1 MNHHPKI
8 FPSAAANVVFALA
21 IFCPGSASAQ
31 LTLSG
36 DFADLSLEELVKV
49 EISSLG
55 RKNTA
60 LFETPAPGYIVSN
73 EEISRSGAFNLPEA
87 LRLVPGVQVSRVNS
101 ADYAIT
107 IRGFNDST
115 SNKLLVLMDGRSVYN
130 QLFSGASW
138 NFQEPM
144 LSDVSRIE
152 VQRGPAG
159 TLWGANAVNG
169 VINLVT
175 KNAHATVGSLVSV
188 THGDRFDLGV
198 ELRQGWN
205 FTPATA
211 ARVYAK
217 YQDHDAYGDPTGAA
231 ADGWNY
237 RLAGTRFDWDRPGGG
252 GLTVIAEHRE
262 LRVNGTDNL
271 PTLLPPYF
279 KVYPEHLRTR
289 GTDLSLKWNQPIL
302 TDARLSAQ
310 ASVTRGDTDQFTSG
324 EHHTTVDLDTQLTLH
339 PLPRHEVITGV
350 TYRSTTDHLHGSQWL
365 NYRVHDATTTFVG
378 AFAQDEITLLPE
390 RVRLTLGTKI
400 ERNSYSGWEMQPSAR
415 LLWHP
420 TKRQA
425 VWAAVSRAARTPSR
439 SERDIIWFVA
449 TVPPSPAIPL
459 PGKVVALGDSN
470 FSSEHVTAYE
480 LGHRFQPNRRF
491 SVDTSIFYSNYTD
504 MRGLRPDYV
513 PPNFAAFPVFY
524 TYRYTVTNNLEGHSY
539 GGEFAFRW
547 QPANGVRLDASV
559 AAVRTSLRQITPSAL
574 PDATVPGLVGNTPR
588 EEYKLHAGWDVS
600 PQWSLDVFGRRTGA
614 LPGSAVPAY
623 TGLEARL
630 AWQPRAD
637 LRLEFI
643 GRDLLDPR
651 HPEIA
656 GFIVGNSVREI
667 SRSVFFRVTYK
678 H

>member
-1 MNHHPKI
+1 MKHQTQPFLGSVAK
-8 FPSAAANVVFALA
+8 ALFSLA
-21 IFCPGSASAQ
+21 VFCPGLAFGQLNLSA
-31 LTLSG
+31 

-60 LFETPAPGYIVSN
+60 LFETPAPAYIVSN
-73 EEISRSGAFNLPEA
+73 EEINRSGVFNLPEA
-87 LRLVPGVQVSRVNS
+87 LRLVPGVQVSRVDS
-101 ADYAIT
+101 ANYAIT
-107 IRGFNDST
+107 VRGFNDST

-169 VINLVT
+169 VINLVS
-175 KNAHATVGSLVSV
+175 KNAHSTVGSLLSV
-188 THGDRFDLGV
+188 THGDQMNLGL

-205 FTPATA
+205 FNPATA
-211 ARVYAK
+211 ARVYVK
-217 YQDHDAYGDPTGAA
+217 YQDHDNYGTGSGTGAE
-231 ADGWNY
+231 GWGY

-262 LRVNGTDNL
+262 LRVDGTVNQ
-271 PTLLPPYF
+271 PTLLPPYSQN
-279 KVYPEHLRTR
+279 YTDNRRTR
-289 GTDLSLKWNQPIL
+289 GTDFTVKWNQP
-302 TDARLSAQ
+302 
-310 ASVTRGDTDQFTSG
+310 VFTSG
-324 EHHTTVDLDTQLTLH
+324 HLSTQASITRGETEQFASGERHTTADLDTQLTLH

-350 TYRSTTDHLHGSQWL
+350 TYRSTSDHLRSSQWF
-365 NYRVHDATTTFVG
+365 NYRVNAATTTFVG

-390 RVRLTLGTKI
+390 RVSLTLGTKI

-420 TKRQA
+420 TRKQTA
-425 VWAAVSRAARTPSR
+425 WAAVSRAARTPSR
-439 SERDIIWFVA
+439 SERDITWFA
-449 TVPPSPAIPL
+449 ASVPPSPELPL
-459 PGKVVALGDSN
+459 PGKIIALGDPN

-491 SVDTSIFYSNYTD
+491 SVDTSVFYSNYTD
-504 MRGLRPDYV
+504 MRGLRPDYL
-513 PPNFAAFPVFY
+513 PPNFAAFPIFY
-524 TYRYTVTNNLEGHSY
+524 TYRYTATNNVEGHTY
-539 GGEFAFRW
+539 GGEFALRW
-547 QPANGVRLDASV
+547 QAANRVRFDASV
-559 AAVRTSLRQITPSAL
+559 ATIRTSLQQLMPSML
-574 PDATVPGLVGNTPR
+574 PDASIAGLVGNTPR

-614 LPGSAVPAY
+614 LPGSGVPAY
-623 TGLEARL
+623 TGLEARV

-637 LRLEFI
+637 LRLELI

-651 HPEIA
+651 HAEIA
-656 GFIVGNSVREI
+656 GFIIGNGAREI
-667 SRSVFFRVTYK
+667 SRSVFVRATYK